1 MSHVM
6 SPLTDYVK
14 LSPMCYQYRGH
25 KIDTITIHHMAG
37 NLTVETCGQVF
48 QTNRASSNYGVG
60 SDGRIGCYVP
70 ENWHP
75 WTTADYD
82 NDDRAVTIEV
92 ANDRGEPDWHVS
104 DAALEATIELVADI
118 CRRNNIDQLRWRDD
132 PGLIGQIDKQNM
144 TVHRWFM
151 ATTCPGP
158 YLLSKHGYIADRVNA
173 LLGDPAQT
181 GPDHQEEPGDEYDY
195 IDVKMPILGLGDE
208 GNAVVTLQEILQ
220 YYGYDL
226 DYCGG
231 ADGIFGEGTESAVK
245 SYQRDHDLDVDGV
258 VGAQTW
264 GSMLRGL
271 VKSS

>member
-1 MSHVM
+1 MSHVI
-6 SPLTDYVK
+6 SPLAEYTY
-14 LSPMCYQYRGH
+14 LSPMCYQWRGH

-70 ENWHP
+70 EEWHP

-104 DAALEATIELVADI
+104 DAALEATIRLVADI
-118 CRRNNIDQLRWRDD
+118 CRRNGIKELRWRGD
-132 PGLIGQIDKQNM
+132 PDLIGQVDKQNM

-151 ATTCPGP
+151 ATSCPGP
-158 YLLSKHGYIADRVNA
+158 YLLSKHGYIAESVNA
-173 LLGDPAQT
+173 LLGADPEDGPDDPA
-181 GPDHQEEPGDEYDY
+181 PAPVVEIDY
-195 IDVKMPILGLGDE
+195 TNVTAPIIGKGDE
-208 GNAVVTLQEILQ
+208 GNAVVTLQAALEAN
-220 YYGYDL
+220 GYDL
-226 DYCGG
+226 TMYGG
-231 ADGIFGEGTESAVK
+231 ADGIFGYGTEQAVLR
-245 SYQRDHDLDVDGV
+245 YQQDRGIDIDGV

-264 GSMLRGL
+264 GELL
-271 VKSS
+271 KY